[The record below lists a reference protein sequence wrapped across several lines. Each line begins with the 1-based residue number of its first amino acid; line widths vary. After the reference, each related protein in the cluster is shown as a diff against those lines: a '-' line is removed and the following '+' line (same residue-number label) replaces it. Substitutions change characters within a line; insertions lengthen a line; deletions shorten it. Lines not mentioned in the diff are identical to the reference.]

1 MSHPKPRSHSP
12 RTLFS
17 VSTRYAL
24 LALASLPEDG
34 TYRMAR
40 GLAEGLAIPFYYLAK
55 ILKRLRQVGILESL
69 TGPSGGFRLARP
81 PAGITLQEVVTAFEG
96 DTGLSL
102 CPLGRRN
109 CRDAT
114 PCPFCALLG
123 PAFREM
129 VRGLARMSLRD
140 LPRTWIPFSLPPG
153 RRPSQRRPAP
163 PGKPLKGSTER

>member
-1 MSHPKPRSHSP
+1 MSHPKPRFHSP

-17 VSTRYAL
+17 VSTRHAL
-24 LALASLPEDG
+24 LALAALPEDG

-81 PAGITLQEVVTAFEG
+81 SAGITLQEVVDAFEG
-96 DTGLSL
+96 DSGLSL

-109 CRDAT
+109 CRDAA
-114 PCPFCALLG
+114 PCPFCAMLG
-123 PAFREM
+123 PGFREM
-129 VRGLARMSLRD
+129 VRHLARMSLRD
-140 LPRTWIPFSLPPG
+140 LPHPWIPVVLPPG
-153 RRPSQRRPAP
+153 RRSPQRRPAS
-163 PGKPLKGSTER
+163 PGKPPKGSTER